1 MGIGAQFQKFS
12 GNEQKMSTTE
22 HEKLRWQEAETVRN
36 LLKKQNSLLGDSLEN
51 LDHLIYLQKSINL
64 LSLQEIFRVMV
75 EKLPFILS
83 VKYFTFFLFDKNRH
97 RLTLASHNHPD
108 MKEGFSLYQNDSPV
122 MKEAM
127 TSGRYIF
134 EQDFLTSRYFRGR
147 KNPLFS
153 CEFFVT
159 IPLMIENEIIGVMN
173 LNDNEKGCYNVGDLD
188 FALNISEFVALS
200 ISNAMLY
207 ERTEK
212 LSVTDGLTGLDN
224 HQQMQTLLKKEVVRC
239 RRYNSPLSVI
249 MMDIDHFKEV
259 NDTHGHQKGDDILLV
274 FSAIMKKFCRSN
286 DVAARYGGEE
296 FFLVLP
302 ETHIA
307 GALHIA
313 ERIREEMA
321 SQKFQSQGKTFQVT
335 VSCGIAEF
343 DPANMQE
350 TTHLIKVADL
360 ALYKAKSEGR
370 NRTIQGSADDLSNT

>member
-1 MGIGAQFQKFS
+1 
-12 GNEQKMSTTE
+12 MSPTKY
-22 HEKLRWQEAETVRN
+22 EKLRWQEAETVRN

-64 LSLQEIFRVMV
+64 LSLEEICRVLV

-97 RLTLASHNHPD
+97 RLNLASHNHPD
-108 MKEGFSLYQNDSPV
+108 INETYSLYQNESPI
-122 MKEAM
+122 MREAT

-134 EQDFLTSRYFRGR
+134 EQDFSASRYFRGR

-153 CEFFVT
+153 SKFFVT
-159 IPLMIENEIIGVMN
+159 IPLMIENEIIGVLN
-173 LNDNEKGCYNVGDLD
+173 LNDNEKGVFNVGDLD
-188 FALNISEFVALS
+188 FALNVSEFVALS

-207 ERTEK
+207 ERVKK
-212 LSVTDGLTGLDN
+212 LSITDGLTGLDN
-224 HQQMQTLLKKEVVRC
+224 HQQMQILLKNEVVRC

-249 MMDIDHFKEV
+249 MMDIDHFKGV
-259 NDTHGHQKGDDILLV
+259 NDTHGHQKGDEILLE
-274 FSAIMKKFCRSN
+274 FSAIIKKVCRTN

-302 ETHIA
+302 GTPIA

-321 SQKFQSQGKTFQVT
+321 SRMFQSKGKEFKVT
-335 VSCGIAEF
+335 VSCGTAEF
-343 DPANMQE
+343 DPTRMEGSEN
-350 TTHLIKVADL
+350 LIKVADL
-360 ALYKAKSEGR
+360 ALYKAKHEGR
-370 NRTIQGSADDLSNT
+370 NRTIQGSTDDLLDT